1 LKSLDFFIYRKRYE
15 NTLLSSVIGIGPGSM
30 RIETELNEDGTLK
43 KKKGGGYPAANESS
57 WYDARF

>member
-1 LKSLDFFIYRKRYE
+1 
-15 NTLLSSVIGIGPGSM
+15 M

-43 KKKGGGYPAANESS
+43 KRGAKGGGYPAANESS

>member
-1 LKSLDFFIYRKRYE
+1 
-15 NTLLSSVIGIGPGSM
+15 M